1 MWSLLRRGLPRA
13 LTRSAAICYPQLR
26 SLWLSHALTRWAS
39 CAGSSTLSSTIA
51 ASLHFSAS
59 LCRVQPRDRAHP
71 FALTQQYDAL
81 LRVYTCC
88 IICERDFDVAAAL
101 ARPHGC
107 IRSQVQNVLTCQVL
121 QLGAVQCER
130 AAALSAGA
138 PTSICNLRPSIR
150 SFQQCETGCHSE
162 LASLTLER

>member
-1 MWSLLRRGLPRA
+1 MS
-13 LTRSAAICYPQLR
+13 IE
-26 SLWLSHALTRWAS
+26 
-39 CAGSSTLSSTIA
+39 
-51 ASLHFSAS
+51 
-59 LCRVQPRDRAHP
+59 LCS
-71 FALTQQYDAL
+71 
-81 LRVYTCC
+81 RVYTCC

-162 LASLTLER
+162 LASLTLERSREVGVGRVTPLLIQS